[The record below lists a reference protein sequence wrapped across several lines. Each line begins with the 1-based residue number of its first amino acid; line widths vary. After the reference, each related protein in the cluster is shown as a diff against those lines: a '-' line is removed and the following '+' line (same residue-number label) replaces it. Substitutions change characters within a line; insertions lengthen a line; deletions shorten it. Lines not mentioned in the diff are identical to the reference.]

1 MPRFLAPVLL
11 SAAAFALSACIPA
24 NPVVSD
30 FNGDSVK
37 VQDSA
42 LAEGSKEAATVEAT
56 RICAKR
62 NRRAEYASVR
72 DLGDYRAE
80 YLFLCL

>member
-1 MPRFLAPVLL
+1 MSCRFVPTAILAL
-11 SAAAFALSACIPA
+11 SILSACIPA

-37 VQDSA
+37 IQDSA
-42 LAEGSKEAATVEAT
+42 FAEGAKESATAEAN

-62 NRRAEYASVR
+62 GMRAEYASSR
-72 DLGDYRAE
+72 ELPDYRYE
-80 YLFLCL
+80 HLFLCL